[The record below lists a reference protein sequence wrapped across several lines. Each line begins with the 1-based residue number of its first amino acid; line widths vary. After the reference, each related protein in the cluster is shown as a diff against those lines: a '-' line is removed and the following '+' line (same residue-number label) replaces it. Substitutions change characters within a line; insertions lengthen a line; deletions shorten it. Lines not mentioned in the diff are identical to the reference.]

1 MRSLIRFSRPLLL
14 LGGVLLYALGAG
26 IARYLGETLDWQIYL
41 LGQAW
46 VILVQL
52 GAHFLAAYYDLV
64 VNEGSPQAGSRSPRP
79 VVLTL
84 AAASLTAAASLS
96 VLLINFAR
104 PSPQTLLILVLAA
117 LGAVFY
123 SVPPVRLAAS
133 GYGELTTAILMAN
146 LLPALAFLLQAGDL
160 HRLVAMS
167 TFPLTALFLASILIY
182 ELPTYA
188 ADVKRQNRNL
198 MVRMGWQNG
207 MRLHNALVVAAFFL
221 LGLAL
226 TFGLPLL
233 IALPVF
239 IALPLGLLQ
248 IWQIRRI
255 ADGMR
260 PNWKT
265 LTINALALFFTSAYL
280 LVFGFWTR

>member
-1 MRSLIRFSRPLLL
+1 VPLI
-14 LGGVLLYALGAG
+14 
-26 IARYLGETLDWQIYL
+26 QI
-41 LGQAW
+41 
-46 VILVQL
+46 
-52 GAHFLAAYYDLV
+52 
-64 VNEGSPQAGSRSPRP
+64 
-79 VVLTL
+79 
-84 AAASLTAAASLS
+84 
-96 VLLINFAR
+96 AR
-104 PSPQTLLILVLAA
+104 PSPQSLLILVLAA

-123 SVPPVRLAAS
+123 SVPPVRLVVT
-133 GYGELTTAILMAN
+133 GYGELVAAILMAN

-167 TFPLTALFLASILIY
+167 TFPLTALFLATQMIY

-188 ADVKRQNRNL
+188 ADVKRQNMTL

-207 MRLHNALVVAAFFL
+207 MRLHNVLVIAAFFV

-239 IALPLGLLQ
+239 MTLPLGLLQ

-255 ADGMR
+255 GDGVR
-260 PNWKT
+260 PIGKP
-265 LTINALALFFTSAYL
+265 
-280 LVFGFWTR
+280 